1 MPAIEQFHETRFPLD
16 ISIGA
21 VGGPMR
27 KTEIVSLVSGHEKR
41 NTKWADSRRNF
52 NAGFGVK
59 SIDDLQD
66 VIAFF
71 EERRGRLYGFR
82 FRDPLDYRS
91 CKPSQVITAE
101 DQKIGVGDGVETSFQ
116 LQKIYGAAPY
126 GYTRRVNKPV
136 ANTVLISVDGQLQIE
151 GDDYTIDG
159 ATGEI
164 GFLPTSIPAVNT
176 QITAGFE
183 FDIPTRFETDEIS
196 INLNAFQAG
205 EIPSIPLIEIKS

>member
-1 MPAIEQFHETRFPLD
+1 MPAIEQFHENRFPID

-59 SIDDLQD
+59 TIDDLQD

-82 FRDPLDYRS
+82 FRDPLDFRS
-91 CKPSQVITAE
+91 CKPSQVITAQ
-101 DQKIGVGDGVETSFQ
+101 DQDIGVGDGVKASFQ
-116 LQKIYGAAPY
+116 LQKLYGSAPS
-126 GYTRRVNKPV
+126 GYTRTINKPV
-136 ANTVLISVDGQLQIE
+136 VNTVLISVDGQLQTE
-151 GDDYTIDG
+151 GGDFTLDNT
-159 ATGEI
+159 TGEVS
-164 GFLPTSIPAVNT
+164 FLPASLPAANT

-196 INLNAFQAG
+196 ININAFQAG
-205 EIPSIPLIEIKS
+205 EIPSIPLVEIKS